1 LGYLY
6 HPSRWQGDLV
16 YEMTI
21 LPRYDEMRHIYTPL
35 KLLIITAHRFNKA
48 LQNNFTLYTTL

>member
-1 LGYLY
+1 
-6 HPSRWQGDLV
+6 
-16 YEMTI
+16 MTI